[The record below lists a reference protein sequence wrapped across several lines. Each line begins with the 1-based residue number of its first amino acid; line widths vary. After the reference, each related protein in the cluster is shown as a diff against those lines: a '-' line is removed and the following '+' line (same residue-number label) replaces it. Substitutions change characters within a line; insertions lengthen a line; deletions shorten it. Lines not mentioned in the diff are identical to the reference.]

1 MDEPGDVAAARR
13 RLGLIYFLSMASLGG
28 LHPFLAP
35 ALTDAGASEAAVP
48 LIIAAF
54 PVARL
59 TAGPALGW
67 VADRFARPGLVLQGS
82 AFGAAACALALGVAP
97 TWVLMGVAVYA
108 FAMCRVP
115 LFPLLDV
122 RIMRT
127 PGGYGTVRVWGSVGF
142 ILAVIAVGF
151 FADANPRLPA
161 LVASGALAAT
171 GLVTLGL
178 PRGGPSTRD
187 PLLPAIRR
195 LLAIPELRPLWVVS
209 ALHAATLATYDH
221 LYSLHVAA
229 EGFSARVTAAG
240 VAAGIVVEITV
251 LAAGPRLL
259 ERFGGGP
266 LIVASVAA
274 SIPRW
279 IVTGTTGDPWVL
291 AGIQTLHGVG
301 FGCWWIGGI
310 GLLARLAPEDLRN
323 SAQAL
328 FVFAAYGV
336 GALMAMGG
344 SAVVLGAVGTAG
356 LFLGLTAVSAAGL
369 IAAAPLW
376 RR

>member
-1 MDEPGDVAAARR
+1 
-13 RLGLIYFLSMASLGG
+13 MASLGA

-35 ALTDAGASEAAVP
+35 ALTHAGASDAAVP

-59 TAGPALGW
+59 TAGPAMGW
-67 VADRFARPGLVLQGS
+67 IADRYARPDLVLQGS
-82 AFGAAACALALGVAP
+82 ALGAATCALLLGVSP
-97 TWVLMGVAVYA
+97 GWILMAAAVYA
-108 FAMCRVP
+108 FALCRVP

-122 RIMRT
+122 RIVRT

-142 ILAVIAVGF
+142 ILAVVAVGA
-151 FADANPRLPA
+151 FADAHPRLPA
-161 LVASGALAAT
+161 LAAAGALFAT
-171 GLVTLGL
+171 TAVTLSL
-178 PRGGPSTRD
+178 PRGGPATRD
-187 PLLPAIRR
+187 PLLPAMRR
-195 LLAIPELRPLWVVS
+195 LLAIPELRPLWIVS

-229 EGFSARVTAAG
+229 SGFSARVTAAG
-240 VAAGIVVEITV
+240 VAAGIVVEIAV

-259 ERFGGGP
+259 ARFGGGT
-266 LIVASVAA
+266 LIVIAVVT

-279 IVTGTTGDPWVL
+279 IVTGTTADPLLL
-291 AGIQTLHGVG
+291 AGIQALHGVG

-310 GLLARLAPEDLRN
+310 GLLATRAPEDLRN
-323 SAQAL
+323 SAQSL

-336 GALMAMGG
+336 GALVAMGG
-344 SAVVLGAVGTAG
+344 SAAVLGTVGSSG
-356 LFLGLTAVSAAGL
+356 LFLGLTAVTAAAA
-369 IAAAPLW
+369 IAAVPLL